1 MSKIFSFGEFSKSK
15 RVNENTMGQMTLK
28 RNEFDVIVD
37 PQEGGGGGGGGGG
50 TGGDEPVEISTG
62 VTEGPG
68 EKPLPKYPNQEK
80 TPVKIPGLPGEKPG
94 DEDGDKTP
102 PPSLPNVGDRVILS
116 DGTETTIKRVLPN
129 GDIEV

>member
-37 PQEGGGGGGGGGG
+37 PQEGGGGGG
-50 TGGDEPVEISTG
+50 TGGDGPVEINTG

-80 TPVKIPGLPGEKPG
+80 TPVKIPGDKP
-94 DEDGDKTP
+94 DQDGGKTP
-102 PPSLPNVGDRVILS
+102 PPSLPNIGDKVILS
-116 DGTETTIKRVLPN
+116 DGRETIIKRVLPN

>member
-1 MSKIFSFGEFSKSK
+1 MNKIFSFGEFSKSK
-15 RVNENTMGQMTLK
+15 EVNESTMGQMSLK

-37 PQEGGGGGGGGGG
+37 PQEGKRGSGGEG
-50 TGGDEPVEISTG
+50 EITTG

-68 EKPLPKYPNQEK
+68 EKPLPGLGEK
-80 TPVKIPGLPGEKPG
+80 KPLPGLPGDKPE

-116 DGTETTIKRVLPN
+116 NGTETTIKRVLPN

>member
-1 MSKIFSFGEFSKSK
+1 MNKIFSFGEFSKSK
-15 RVNENTMGQMTLK
+15 GVNESTMGRMSLK

-37 PQEGGGGGGGGGG
+37 PQGGGGGGGRGE
-50 TGGDEPVEISTG
+50 TTTG
-62 VTEGPG
+62 VTEGPEEEPLPGLG
-68 EKPLPKYPNQEK
+68 EKKPL
-80 TPVKIPGLPGEKPG
+80 PGLPGENPG

>member
-1 MSKIFSFGEFSKSK
+1 MNKIFSFGEFSKSK
-15 RVNENTMGQMTLK
+15 GVNESTMGQMSLK

-37 PQEGGGGGGGGGG
+37 PQGGGGGGGGE
-50 TGGDEPVEISTG
+50 TTTG
-62 VTEGPG
+62 VTERPG
-68 EKPLPKYPNQEK
+68 EKPLPGLGEK
-80 TPVKIPGLPGEKPG
+80 RPLPGLPGEKPG

>member
-1 MSKIFSFGEFSKSK
+1 MNKIFSFGEFSKSK
-15 RVNENTMGQMTLK
+15 EVNESTMGQMSLK

-37 PQEGGGGGGGGGG
+37 SPEGKEGGGGGGG
-50 TGGDEPVEISTG
+50 EITTG

-68 EKPLPKYPNQEK
+68 ENPLPGLGEKKPL
-80 TPVKIPGLPGEKPG
+80 PGLPGDKPG

>member
-1 MSKIFSFGEFSKSK
+1 MSKIFSFSEFSKAK
-15 RVNENTMGQMTLK
+15 RVNEGQMTLK

-37 PQEGGGGGGGGGG
+37 PQETGGGGGG
-50 TGGDEPVEISTG
+50 TGGGGRVEINTG

-68 EKPLPKYPNQEK
+68 EKPLPKSPNPEK
-80 TPVKIPGLPGEKPG
+80 TPVKIPGLPKDKP
-94 DEDGDKTP
+94 EDQDGGKTP

-116 DGTETTIKRVLPN
+116 DGRETIIKRVLPN

>member
-1 MSKIFSFGEFSKSK
+1 MNKIFSFGEFSKSK
-15 RVNENTMGQMTLK
+15 KINENSMGQMSLK

-37 PQEGGGGGGGGGG
+37 PQEGGGGSGGNG
-50 TGGDEPVEISTG
+50 PVEINTG

-68 EKPLPKYPNQEK
+68 EKPLPKSPNPKKE
-80 TPVKIPGLPGEKPG
+80 PVKIPGLPKDKPEN
-94 DEDGDKTP
+94 EDGGKTP

-116 DGTETTIKRVLPN
+116 DGRETIIKRVLPN

>member
-1 MSKIFSFGEFSKSK
+1 MNKIFSFGEFSKSK
-15 RVNENTMGQMTLK
+15 EVNESTMGQMSLK

-37 PQEGGGGGGGGGG
+37 PQEGKGDGGGGGGE
-50 TGGDEPVEISTG
+50 TITG

-68 EKPLPKYPNQEK
+68 EKPLPGLGEK
-80 TPVKIPGLPGEKPG
+80 RPLPGLPGEKPG

>member
-1 MSKIFSFGEFSKSK
+1 MNKIFSFGEFSKSK
-15 RVNENTMGQMTLK
+15 EVNESTMGQMSLK

-37 PQEGGGGGGGGGG
+37 PQEGKEDGGGGEGE
-50 TGGDEPVEISTG
+50 TITG

-68 EKPLPKYPNQEK
+68 EKPLPGLGEK
-80 TPVKIPGLPGEKPG
+80 KPLPGLPGEKPG